1 MRHGASQN
9 IGGASFSTKGVNLKM
24 LTELEIQEF
33 DNELRRIQ
41 QLRSQVIGQ
50 NQKLLFNQISLE
62 LTTQFNIYLKVIE
75 DFINFYYIVKEIYNC
90 GDLNESFAIRNKYLD
105 LKKELRRLS
114 I

>member
-1 MRHGASQN
+1 MGRLKISGRL
-9 IGGASFSTKGVNLKM
+9 FFTKGANLKM

-41 QLRSQVIGQ
+41 RLRLQVTDQ
-50 NQKLLFNQISLE
+50 NQKLFFNQISLE
-62 LTTQFNIYLKVIE
+62 LTTQFNIYLKAIE